1 MEKNNTI
8 NPNIKQNL
16 ERIYSKQLNNQNLTL
31 NPTKIKYIKK
41 DFLITSITPEITTR
55 NKILCV
61 EENDF
66 DEKIFIL
73 KISGNI
79 NFSNISW
86 NIYIS
91 PTQIKNLF
99 EEMEKYLM
107 ETDKESINPI
117 MSEYFKVVKNYSID
131 SIYDNIDKINNFI
144 QYFYNDTKARDLPIF
159 KEALKISAISFSNN
173 NGIKQKVSSDLC

>member
-91 PTQIKNLF
+91 PKH
-99 EEMEKYLM
+99 
-107 ETDKESINPI
+107 
-117 MSEYFKVVKNYSID
+117 
-131 SIYDNIDKINNFI
+131 
-144 QYFYNDTKARDLPIF
+144 R
-159 KEALKISAISFSNN
+159 
-173 NGIKQKVSSDLC
+173 